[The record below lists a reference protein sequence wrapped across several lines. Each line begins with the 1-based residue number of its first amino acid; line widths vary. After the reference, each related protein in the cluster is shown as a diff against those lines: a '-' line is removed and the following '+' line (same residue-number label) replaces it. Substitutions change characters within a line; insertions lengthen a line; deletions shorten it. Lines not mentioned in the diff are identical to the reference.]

1 MDNVVAKRLL
11 DNIVGN
17 IFGYQNPLSLEQ
29 AMTKFAFDVRLPQQ
43 VYDEIDKQPSWAASM
58 GQQRYITRK
67 NVEKRL
73 SVNEGMQAKQDL
85 STIEHILT
93 AWNKINLSMS
103 ERQMASKNVAE
114 SDGIYSSEGVYRSIN
129 IRKSKNILF
138 SDGLES
144 CQSVVAG
151 QTSKSCKDSI
161 RVEDS
166 KHVENSFSVIWSNKI
181 TSSMFIQDCYD
192 LYECLFCTHLASRK
206 FCVANIQLEE
216 SEYRRV
222 KDLVA
227 RWVLSS

>member
-1 MDNVVAKRLL
+1 MDNVVAKQLL

-17 IFGYQNPLSLEQ
+17 IFSYQNPLSLEQ

-114 SDGIYSSEGVYRSIN
+114 SDGIYSSDGVYRSIN

-151 QTSKSCKDSI
+151 QTSKSCKPNRENLKSRNAKRSI
-161 RVEDS
+161 
-166 KHVENSFSVIWSNKI
+166 
-181 TSSMFIQDCYD
+181 SM
-192 LYECLFCTHLASRK
+192 
-206 FCVANIQLEE
+206 LEE
-216 SEYRRV
+216 RKKLPSLIIE
-222 KDLVA
+222 LVY
-227 RWVLSS
+227 LSSSIII